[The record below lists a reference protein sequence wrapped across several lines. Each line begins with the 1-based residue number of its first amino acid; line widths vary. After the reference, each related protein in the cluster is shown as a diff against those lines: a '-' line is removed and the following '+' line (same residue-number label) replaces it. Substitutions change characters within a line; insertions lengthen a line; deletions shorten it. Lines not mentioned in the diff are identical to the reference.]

1 MYKYCTQ
8 NDIIENF
15 KYYCKINC
23 TGEWLYLLFARSAV
37 VVFAET
43 AGDGS
48 FVECV
53 EREALSGL
61 SVR

>member
-23 TGEWLYLLFARSAV
+23 TREWLHSLFAGSAV
-37 VVFAET
+37 VIFAET
-43 AGDGS
+43 AEDGS
-48 FVECV
+48 FVEYV